1 MYIYAIA
8 GVELE
13 LEVRETLTGHSME
26 LHCIVSGQINTS
38 RDNVE
43 THIHFE
49 HKNDSITVTTELN
62 CTYKEVQAENSMQSS
77 ATCTTALS
85 HLESGHYFCTIV
97 MGDEHFMS
105 NMGDVRNEG
114 GGLSKLTITEISG
127 GVGLLLLLVSV
138 VSIGVNLYM
147 CYKRKQHQNVPGGD
161 PGYEPNEQDRLIGG
175 GTGISLVLYSVHN
188 NVHVYILK
196 YSLMVYAI
204 HTHTL
209 YVAVISFSSV

>member
-1 MYIYAIA
+1 
-8 GVELE
+8 
-13 LEVRETLTGHSME
+13 ME

-38 RDNVE
+38 RETVE

-49 HKNDSITVTTELN
+49 HKDNSTTMTTELN
-62 CTYKEVQAENSMQSS
+62 CTYKEVQAENSMQTR

-97 MGDEHFMS
+97 MGDKRFMS
-105 NMGDVRNEG
+105 NIGDVRDEG
-114 GGLSKLTITEISG
+114 SGLSKLTIIEISG
-127 GVGLLLLLVSV
+127 GVGLLFLLVSV

-175 GTGISLVLYSVHN
+175 GTGIFFLLLY
-188 NVHVYILK
+188 
-196 YSLMVYAI
+196 M
-204 HTHTL
+204 
-209 YVAVISFSSV
+209 